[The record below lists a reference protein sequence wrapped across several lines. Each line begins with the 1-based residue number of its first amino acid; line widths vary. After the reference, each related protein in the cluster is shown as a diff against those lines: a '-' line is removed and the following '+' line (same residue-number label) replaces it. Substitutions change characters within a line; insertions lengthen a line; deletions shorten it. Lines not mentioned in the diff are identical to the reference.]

1 MKVVE
6 VRRHSIR
13 GSGDALSDE
22 GRQLA
27 RRAQSTLEGKYKYCY
42 TSPKKRAIETLEEFG
57 YTIFKVDEWFGPLP
71 GEKIRPFED
80 RAKKIVEDQKLTLLE
95 AFFEIEE
102 LHPIMEEKGRELIE
116 AVKRICRELPDDGR
130 ALVVS
135 HGGAIEPAAILA
147 LEKGFSLEVLGGELL
162 ECEGVKFFLDGGL
175 AKRLDVIRLVK

>member
-13 GSGDALSDE
+13 GSDDTLSDE

-27 RRAQSTLEGKYKYCY
+27 KKAGSTLEGKYLYCY
-42 TSPKKRAIETLEEFG
+42 TSPKKRAIQTLEEFG
-57 YTIFKVDEWFGPLP
+57 YTISKVDEWFGPLP

-116 AVKRICRELPDDGR
+116 AVKRICRELPDDGQ

-162 ECEGVKFFLDGGL
+162 ECEGVKFFLDRGSV
-175 AKRLDVIRLVK
+175 KRLDVIRLVK